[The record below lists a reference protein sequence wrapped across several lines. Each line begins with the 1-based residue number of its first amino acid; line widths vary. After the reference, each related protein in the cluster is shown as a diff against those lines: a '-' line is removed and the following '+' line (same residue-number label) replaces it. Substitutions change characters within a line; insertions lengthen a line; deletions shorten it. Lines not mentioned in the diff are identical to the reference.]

1 MGSFWLA
8 EAVQALIDMTSW
20 SWKIFGGDS
29 LGGDILGGDS
39 LGGNNFGDDSFCGDS
54 FGGDSLCGDSH
65 PWWCYRCVCSCIY
78 WWTRSYGL
86 TAVRLSVHLSIYP
99 SIRLWSRLTLMDV
112 LKMASR
118 PLIYWRTHCIS
129 PAISSDPDLCRARAQ
144 LVPIERRCIGNGLA
158 GRAVRRPAAWVPGW
172 RHAGE
177 SVEWR
182 RTGLCLQVNCQSE
195 HVFFRQPPRIR
206 TCHSTPSSAEARYYA
221 DALTNY

>member
-20 SWKIFGGDS
+20 SWKFFGGDR

-39 LGGNNFGDDSFCGDS
+39 LGGNNFGDESFCGDS

-65 PWWCYRCVCSCIY
+65 PWWCYRWVCSCIY

-112 LKMASR
+112 LKMAYR

-129 PAISSDPDLCRARAQ
+129 PAIVRPRSLPGARAAG
-144 LVPIERRCIGNGLA
+144 PDRTPMYRERTSRT
-158 GRAVRRPAAWVPGW
+158 RRPQTGRLGPRLTTRRGIGRMAADG
-172 RHAGE
+172 
-177 SVEWR
+177 
-182 RTGLCLQVNCQSE
+182 
-195 HVFFRQPPRIR
+195 
-206 TCHSTPSSAEARYYA
+206 
-221 DALTNY
+221 ALFAS